1 MKRAIVLAG
10 GGAKGSYHF
19 GFWKAIREL
28 GIDFQI
34 VTGSSVGA
42 LNGAMMASGLYESG
56 LEMWSSIKTPDIIET
71 SIPKELPARSKVF
84 SVTLAKAQST

>member
-1 MKRAIVLAG
+1 MKRAIDLAG

-28 GIDFQI
+28 EIDFQI

-56 LEMWSSIKTPDIIET
+56 L
-71 SIPKELPARSKVF
+71 
-84 SVTLAKAQST
+84 

>member
-19 GFWKAIREL
+19 GFWRAIREL

-56 LEMWSSIKTPDIIET
+56 LEMWNTIKTPDIIET
-71 SIPKELPARSKVF
+71 SPSRLSEVIDTEGIAGDTVF
-84 SVTLAKAQST
+84 

>member
-42 LNGAMMASGLYESG
+42 LNGAMMAS
-56 LEMWSSIKTPDIIET
+56 
-71 SIPKELPARSKVF
+71 
-84 SVTLAKAQST
+84 